1 MMIAGNVL
9 MHKQKKTI
17 THILAVLMSGTL
29 TFLMRPFKDDFAN
42 TMVLMF
48 SLVKFLGIISG
59 VNAFLQVLFVVV
71 SFVILLVV
79 GTVTIKGAHASIVK
93 NQKLK
98 SLTDKHKKSQF
109 TPCTF
114 LFHFFC
120 KHFTNAE
127 LTYTYSRS
135 FLCVIFS
142 HHSGTQT
149 IEAIFTYFGTGSF
162 RCY

>member
-1 MMIAGNVL
+1 MIAGNEL
-9 MHKQKKTI
+9 MFDSYKTT
-17 THILAVLMSGTL
+17 THIVTVIMSGSL
-29 TFLMRPFKDDFAN
+29 TFWMRPFKDDFAN

-98 SLTDKHKKSQF
+98 TLTDKHKKSQF

-120 KHFTNAE
+120 NI
-127 LTYTYSRS
+127 SQPQ
-135 FLCVIFS
+135 I
-142 HHSGTQT
+142 
-149 IEAIFTYFGTGSF
+149 
-162 RCY
+162 

>member
-1 MMIAGNVL
+1 
-9 MHKQKKTI
+9 MHKEKKTI

-29 TFLMRPFKDDFAN
+29 TFWMRPFKDDFAN

-59 VNAFLQVLFVVV
+59 VNAFLQVLFVLV
-71 SFVILLVV
+71 SFIILLVV
-79 GTVTIKGAHASIVK
+79 GIVTIKGAHASIVK

-114 LFHFFC
+114 LCHFYIF
-120 KHFTNAE
+120 FVPRIN
-127 LTYTYSRS
+127 TYSRS
-135 FLCVIFS
+135 FLCAIFS
-142 HHSGTQT
+142 HHSGTQ
-149 IEAIFTYFGTGSF
+149 IVDAIFTYFDTGSF